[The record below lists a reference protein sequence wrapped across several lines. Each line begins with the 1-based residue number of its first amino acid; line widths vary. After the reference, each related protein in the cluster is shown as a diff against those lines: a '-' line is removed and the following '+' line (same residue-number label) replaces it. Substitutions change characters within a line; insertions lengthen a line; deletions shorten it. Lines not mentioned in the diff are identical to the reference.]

1 MFKFFKTLGMPEE
14 EKLMHNLKL
23 KYEELC
29 NTEITGSTDEE
40 KKLKQEK
47 IDIVKQELESLHHK
61 IRQSYI
67 TTYKKL
73 EDTGIKRLG
82 NGPAIAIMT
91 DDSHYKDYTIEEIP
105 MLWEAAVPK
114 YKYARNLAPFLL
126 KAVQKKREK
135 LVQEAITDMSIKL
148 DYLLADERELNIAYS
163 VDANKPYF
171 VIRIPSENFGLAK
184 AIAAYKKTHVSVYI
198 SN

>member
-61 IRQSYI
+61 IRQAYI

-73 EDTGIKRLG
+73 VDTGVKQLG
-82 NGPAIAIMT
+82 KGPAIAIMT
-91 DDSHYKDYTIEEIP
+91 DDILYAENEYLMS
-105 MLWEAAVPK
+105 WQAAVSK
-114 YKYARNLAPFLL
+114 YKYTRNLAPFLM

-135 LVQEAITDMSIKL
+135 LVQEAIAEMSTKL
-148 DYLLADERELNIAYS
+148 NYLLVDERELDIAYS
-163 VDANKPYF
+163 VDTNKEYC
-171 VIRIPSENFGLAK
+171 VRIPTKNFELAK

-198 SN
+198 PK

>member
-91 DDSHYKDYTIEEIP
+91 GILYKDYEFP
-105 MLWEAAVPK
+105 MSWKVAVPK

-126 KAVQKKREK
+126 KAVQKKRKK
-135 LVQEAITDMSIKL
+135 LVQEAIAEMSIKL
-148 DYLLADERELNIAYS
+148 DYLLANERELNIAYS
-163 VDANKPYF
+163 VGTNKEYC
-171 VIRIPSENFGLAK
+171 VRIPSENFGLAK
-184 AIAAYKKTHVSVYI
+184 AIAAYKKTHVTVYI
-198 SN
+198 PN

>member
-91 DDSHYKDYTIEEIP
+91 GILYKDYEFP
-105 MLWEAAVPK
+105 MSWKVAVPK

-135 LVQEAITDMSIKL
+135 LVQEAIAEMSIKL

-163 VDANKPYF
+163 VGTNKEYC
-171 VIRIPSENFGLAK
+171 VRIPSENFGLAK
-184 AIAAYKKTHVSVYI
+184 AIAAYKKTHVTVYI
-198 SN
+198 PN

>member
-91 DDSHYKDYTIEEIP
+91 DDVLYKDYTIEEIP

-148 DYLLADERELNIAYS
+148 DYLLADEIQLNIAYS
-163 VDANKPYF
+163 VDANKPYC
-171 VIRIPSENFGLAK
+171 VRIPSEKFGLAK

-198 SN
+198 PN

>member
-91 DDSHYKDYTIEEIP
+91 DDVLDAEDEYP
-105 MLWEAAVPK
+105 MLWEYAVPK

-148 DYLLADERELNIAYS
+148 DYLLANERELNIAYS

-171 VIRIPSENFGLAK
+171 VRIPSEKFGLAK

-198 SN
+198 PN

>member
-91 DDSHYKDYTIEEIP
+91 DDVLYAEDEYP
-105 MLWEAAVPK
+105 MLWEYAVPK

-148 DYLLADERELNIAYS
+148 DYLLANERELNIAYS
-163 VDANKPYF
+163 VDANKPYC
-171 VIRIPSENFGLAK
+171 VRIPSENFGLAK

-198 SN
+198 PN

>member
-67 TTYKKL
+67 TTYKKV

-91 DDSHYKDYTIEEIP
+91 DDVLDAEDEYP
-105 MLWEAAVPK
+105 MLWEDAVPK

-163 VDANKPYF
+163 VDANKPYC
-171 VIRIPSENFGLAK
+171 VRIPSENFGLAK

-198 SN
+198 PN

>member
-91 DDSHYKDYTIEEIP
+91 DYVLDAEDEYP
-105 MLWEAAVPK
+105 MMWEDAVPK
-114 YKYARNLAPFLL
+114 YKYARNLAYFLL
-126 KAVQKKREK
+126 KAVRKKREK
-135 LVQEAITDMSIKL
+135 LVQEAIVEMSIKL
-148 DYLLADERELNIAYS
+148 DYLLANERELNIAYS
-163 VDANKPYF
+163 VDANKPYC
-171 VIRIPSENFGLAK
+171 VRIPSENFGLAK

-198 SN
+198 PN

>member
-23 KYEELC
+23 EYEKLCATELTG
-29 NTEITGSTDEE
+29 TEEE
-40 KKLKQEK
+40 IKLKQEK
-47 IDIVKQELESLHHK
+47 LDIVKEELEILHHK

-82 NGPAIAIMT
+82 NGQAIAVIT
-91 DDSHYKDYTIEEIP
+91 DDVHYKENEFI
-105 MLWEAAVPK
+105 MGWEAAVPK
-114 YKYARNLAPFLL
+114 YRYARNLAPFLL

-135 LVQEAITDMSIKL
+135 LVQEAIAEMSIKL
-148 DYLLADERELNIAYS
+148 DYLLADERELNIVYS
-163 VDANKPYF
+163 VGTNKEYC
-171 VIRIPSENFGLAK
+171 IRIPSENFELAK

-198 SN
+198 PN

>member
-23 KYEELC
+23 EYEKLCTTELTG
-29 NTEITGSTDEE
+29 TEEE
-40 KKLKQEK
+40 IKLKQEK
-47 IDIVKQELESLHHK
+47 LDIVKEELEILHHK

-82 NGPAIAIMT
+82 NGQAIAVIT
-91 DDSHYKDYTIEEIP
+91 DDVHYKENEFI
-105 MLWEAAVPK
+105 MGWEAAVPK
-114 YKYARNLAPFLL
+114 YRYARNLAPFLL
-126 KAVQKKREK
+126 KAVQKKRKK
-135 LVQEAITDMSIKL
+135 LVQEAIAEMSTKL
-148 DYLLADERELNIAYS
+148 DYLLADERELNIVYS
-163 VDANKPYF
+163 VGTNKEYC
-171 VIRIPSENFGLAK
+171 IRIPSENFELAK

-198 SN
+198 PN

>member
-91 DDSHYKDYTIEEIP
+91 DYVLDAEDEYP
-105 MLWEAAVPK
+105 MMWEDAVPK

-148 DYLLADERELNIAYS
+148 DYLLANERELNIAYS
-163 VDANKPYF
+163 VDANKPYC
-171 VIRIPSENFGLAK
+171 VRIPSENFGLAK

-198 SN
+198 PN

>member
-91 DDSHYKDYTIEEIP
+91 GILYKDYEFP
-105 MLWEAAVPK
+105 MLWEVAVPK

-126 KAVQKKREK
+126 KAVQKKRKK
-135 LVQEAITDMSIKL
+135 LVQEAIAEMSIKL

-163 VDANKPYF
+163 VDTNKEYC
-171 VIRIPSENFGLAK
+171 VRIPSENFGLAK
-184 AIAAYKKTHVSVYI
+184 AIAAYKKTHVTVYI
-198 SN
+198 PN

>member
-1 MFKFFKTLGMPEE
+1 MPEE

-91 DDSHYKDYTIEEIP
+91 DVHYKDYEFH
-105 MLWEAAVPK
+105 MMWESAVPK

-148 DYLLADERELNIAYS
+148 DYLLADEKELNIAYS
-163 VDANKPYF
+163 VDANKLYC
-171 VIRIPSENFGLAK
+171 VRIPSENFGLAK

-198 SN
+198 PN

>member
-23 KYEELC
+23 EYEKLCATELTG
-29 NTEITGSTDEE
+29 TEEE
-40 KKLKQEK
+40 IKLKQEK
-47 IDIVKQELESLHHK
+47 LGIVKEELEILHHK
-61 IRQSYI
+61 IRQAYI
-67 TTYKKL
+67 TTYSKL

-91 DDSHYKDYTIEEIP
+91 DDILYAENEYLMS
-105 MLWEAAVPK
+105 WQAAVSK
-114 YKYARNLAPFLL
+114 YKYTRNLAPFLM

-135 LVQEAITDMSIKL
+135 LVQEAIAEMSIKL

-163 VDANKPYF
+163 VDANKPYC
-171 VIRIPSENFGLAK
+171 VRIPTENFGLAK

-198 SN
+198 PN

>member
-1 MFKFFKTLGMPEE
+1 MPEE

-29 NTEITGSTDEE
+29 STEITGSTDEE

-61 IRQSYI
+61 IRQAYI

-73 EDTGIKRLG
+73 VDTGVKQLG
-82 NGPAIAIMT
+82 KGPAIAIMT
-91 DDSHYKDYTIEEIP
+91 DNILDKEDEIR
-105 MLWEAAVPK
+105 MRWLCAVPK
-114 YKYARNLAPFLL
+114 YKNSNGLAPFLMQ
-126 KAVQKKREK
+126 AVLKKRKK
-135 LVQEAITDMSIKL
+135 LVQDAIT
-148 DYLLADERELNIAYS
+148 EYS
-163 VDANKPYF
+163 VKVNYLIKDEKELDIVYSVPRNAEYA
-171 VIRIPSENFGLAK
+171 VRIPTENFELAK

-198 SN
+198 PK

>member
-1 MFKFFKTLGMPEE
+1 MPEE

-73 EDTGIKRLG
+73 EYTGIKRLG

-91 DDSHYKDYTIEEIP
+91 DDSHYKDHTIEVH

-163 VDANKPYF
+163 VDANKPYC
-171 VIRIPSENFGLAK
+171 VRIPSENFGLAK

-198 SN
+198 PN

>member
-91 DDSHYKDYTIEEIP
+91 DDVLDAEGEYS
-105 MLWEAAVPK
+105 MLWEYAVPK
-114 YKYARNLAPFLL
+114 YKYAKNLAPFLL

-135 LVQEAITDMSIKL
+135 LVQEAIAEMSIKL

-163 VDANKPYF
+163 VDANKPYC
-171 VIRIPSENFGLAK
+171 VRIPSENFGLAK

-198 SN
+198 PN

>member
-1 MFKFFKTLGMPEE
+1 MPEE

-61 IRQSYI
+61 IRQAYI

-91 DDSHYKDYTIEEIP
+91 GILYKYYEFP
-105 MLWEAAVPK
+105 MSWKVAVPK

-126 KAVQKKREK
+126 KAVQKKRKK
-135 LVQEAITDMSIKL
+135 LVQEAIAEMSIKL

-163 VDANKPYF
+163 VGTNKEYC
-171 VIRIPSENFGLAK
+171 VRIPSENFGLAK
-184 AIAAYKKTHVSVYI
+184 AIAAYKKTHISVYKLA
-198 SN
+198 N

>member
-91 DDSHYKDYTIEEIP
+91 DDVLDAEDEYP
-105 MLWEAAVPK
+105 MLWEDAVPK

-163 VDANKPYF
+163 VDANKPYC
-171 VIRIPSENFGLAK
+171 VRIPSEKFGLAK

-198 SN
+198 PN

>member
-23 KYEELC
+23 EYEKLC
-29 NTEITGSTDEE
+29 NTELTGTEE
-40 KKLKQEK
+40 EIKLKQEK
-47 IDIVKQELESLHHK
+47 LDIVKEELEILHHK
-61 IRQSYI
+61 IRQAYI

-91 DDSHYKDYTIEEIP
+91 DDSHYKDHTIEIP

-135 LVQEAITDMSIKL
+135 LVQEAIAEMSIKL
-148 DYLLADERELNIAYS
+148 DYLLVNERELNIVYS
-163 VDANKPYF
+163 VGTNKEYC
-171 VIRIPSENFGLAK
+171 IRIPSENFGLAK

-198 SN
+198 PN

>member
-91 DDSHYKDYTIEEIP
+91 DDVHYKDYTIEEIP

-135 LVQEAITDMSIKL
+135 LVQEAITEMSIKL
-148 DYLLADERELNIAYS
+148 DYLLANERELNIAYS
-163 VDANKPYF
+163 VDANKPYC
-171 VIRIPSENFGLAK
+171 VRIPSENFGLAK

-198 SN
+198 PN

>member
-29 NTEITGSTDEE
+29 NTEITGTEE
-40 KKLKQEK
+40 EIKLKQEK
-47 IDIVKQELESLHHK
+47 LDIVKEELEILHHK
-61 IRQSYI
+61 IRQAYI

-91 DDSHYKDYTIEEIP
+91 DDSHYKDHTIEIP

-135 LVQEAITDMSIKL
+135 LVQEAIAEMSIKL

-163 VDANKPYF
+163 VDANKPYC
-171 VIRIPSENFGLAK
+171 VRIPSENFGLAK

-198 SN
+198 PN

>member
-61 IRQSYI
+61 IRQAYI

-82 NGPAIAIMT
+82 NGPAIAVMT
-91 DDSHYKDYTIEEIP
+91 DDVLDAEDEYP
-105 MLWEAAVPK
+105 MMWEDAVHK

-148 DYLLADERELNIAYS
+148 DYLLTNERELNIAYS
-163 VDANKPYF
+163 VDTNKEYC
-171 VIRIPSENFGLAK
+171 VRIPTENFGLAK

-198 SN
+198 PN